1 MEQNKLTFYDDWY
14 VFEDVLLC
22 AFRYAIGRHTYVVE
36 EVCEFFKKN
45 NHLISKRMFS
55 VMMRDLDVQIEEY
68 EKFADDS
75 ANVRMDLDTLINFRI
90 FLFDMEKGFDW
101 DEDKSL
107 EQEFWK
113 TWV

>member
-14 VFEDVLLC
+14 AFEDVLLC

-55 VMMRDLDVQIEEY
+55 VMIHDLDVQIEEY
-68 EKFADDS
+68 EKFEDDS
-75 ANVRMDLDTLINFRI
+75 ANVRMDLETLRNFKK
-90 FLFDMEKGFDW
+90 FLVHVEKGLEIS
-101 DEDKSL
+101 EDKSF
-107 EQEFWK
+107 E
-113 TWV
+113 